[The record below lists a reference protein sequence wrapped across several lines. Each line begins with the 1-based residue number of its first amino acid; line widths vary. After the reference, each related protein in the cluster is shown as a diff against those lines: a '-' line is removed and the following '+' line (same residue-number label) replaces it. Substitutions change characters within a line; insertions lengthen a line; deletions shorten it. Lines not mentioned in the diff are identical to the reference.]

1 MSIGQ
6 QLKEAREK
14 LGFDERSASDR
25 THIRRH
31 YIIAMEN
38 DDFDSIDLA
47 PVYRVGFLR
56 IYAKLLKLNADAL
69 VSEFRETQNAKAS
82 GTRSPFR
89 LPPMRPT
96 SAETA
101 DGEDAFSTTFPPPST
116 ARVPRKFAILG
127 VVIAV
132 AAIALVSVLTLK
144 SCSSDGASAN
154 DAAALADGE
163 DANTPAYEIEIT
175 TNNSQKVTIYEQY
188 KDWDKNNGKPIAGAV
203 ILDEFIPAGRA
214 KKITGRGKLYIREEV
229 LKGSKIKYPS
239 KESFDNAGNAAL
251 IPLGAKPR
259 QMSGTTSTAWLIDPD
274 L

>member
-96 SAETA
+96 STETT
-101 DGEDAFSTTFPPPST
+101 DGEDAFSTTFPPP
-116 ARVPRKFAILG
+116 ANAPRVPRKFAVLG
-127 VVIAV
+127 VAV
-132 AAIALVSVLTLK
+132 AVAVIALVSVFTLK
-144 SCSSDGASAN
+144 NCSSDGAASN
-154 DAAALADGE
+154 DTAALSAE
-163 DANTPAYEIEIT
+163 DNSPAYEIEIT

-188 KDWDKNNGKPIAGAV
+188 KDWDASSGKPIAGAV

-239 KESFDNAGNAAL
+239 KESFVNAGNASL

-259 QMSGTTSTAWLIDPD
+259 QMNGTNSTAWLIDPA